1 MAAHPTTALSHLK
14 PDELKT
20 LLIRV
25 TAYALWKLGTRSG
38 HSPEM
43 EAEELTQRAI
53 GDTLAERRRWNR
65 ERATLEQHLRGAI
78 KSYISHYF
86 DSLAAKARV
95 THSPDLES
103 LANDATTPEDL
114 LNLQYL
120 THRIREAVHT
130 EDDPLLH
137 QTWHLLESEGWDL
150 KTDSH
155 YFCQQLG
162 LDATSGSADYQRFN
176 RVRNHLRSITQ
187 RCVTAEQQGSV
198 GTA

>member
-1 MAAHPTTALSHLK
+1 MAANPTILSHLK

-137 QTWHLLESEGWDL
+137 KTWHLLESEGWDL
-150 KTDSH
+150 KNDSH

-162 LDATSGSADYQRFN
+162 LDTTTGGPDYQRWN
-176 RVRNHLRSITQ
+176 RLRNRLRSITQ
-187 RCVTAEQQGSV
+187 LCVTSEQQGSV
-198 GTA
+198 GTV

>member
-1 MAAHPTTALSHLK
+1 
-14 PDELKT
+14 
-20 LLIRV
+20 
-25 TAYALWKLGTRSG
+25 
-38 HSPEM
+38 M

-78 KSYISHYF
+78 NSYISHYF

-95 THSPDLES
+95 THTPDLET
-103 LANDATTPEDL
+103 LVQDPTTPEDL
-114 LNLQYL
+114 LSLQYL
-120 THRIREAVHT
+120 THRIREAVHA
-130 EDDPLLH
+130 EDDPLLR
-137 QTWHLLESEGWDL
+137 QTWYLLETEGWDL

-162 LDATSGSADYQRFN
+162 LDGTTGSADYQRFN

-187 RCVTAEQQGSV
+187 RCVTAEQQGNV

>member
-1 MAAHPTTALSHLK
+1 MAAHPTALSHLK

-137 QTWHLLESEGWDL
+137 QTWHLLEREGWDL

-162 LDATSGSADYQRFN
+162 LDTTTGGPDYQRWN
-176 RVRNHLRSITQ
+176 RLRNRLRSITQ
-187 RCVTAEQQGSV
+187 RCVTSEQQGSV

>member
-1 MAAHPTTALSHLK
+1 MAANPTTALGNLK

-20 LLIRV
+20 LLKQVI
-25 TAYALWKLGTRSG
+25 AYSLWKLGTRAG

-53 GDTLAERRRWNR
+53 GDTLAERRCWNH

-78 KSYISHYF
+78 NSYISHYF

-95 THSPDLES
+95 THTPNLES
-103 LANDATTPEDL
+103 LAYDPTTPEDL

-120 THRIREAVHT
+120 THRIREAVHA
-130 EDDPLLH
+130 EDDPLLR
-137 QTWHLLESEGWDL
+137 QTWYLLETEGWDL

-176 RVRNHLRSITQ
+176 RVRNRLRSITQ

>member
-1 MAAHPTTALSHLK
+1 MAANPTTALSHLK

-95 THSPDLES
+95 NHSPDLES

-137 QTWHLLESEGWDL
+137 KTWHLLESEGWDL
-150 KTDSH
+150 KNDSH

-162 LDATSGSADYQRFN
+162 LDTTTGGPDYQRWN
-176 RVRNHLRSITQ
+176 RLRNRLRSITQ
-187 RCVTAEQQGSV
+187 LCVTSEQQSSV

>member
-14 PDELKT
+14 PDDLKK

-43 EAEELTQRAI
+43 EAEELSQRAI

-78 KSYISHYF
+78 NSYISHYF

-95 THSPDLES
+95 THTPDLET
-103 LANDATTPEDL
+103 LAQDPTTPEDL

-120 THRIREAVHT
+120 THRIREAVHA
-130 EDDPLLH
+130 EDDPLLR
-137 QTWHLLESEGWDL
+137 QTWYLLETEGWDL

-162 LDATSGSADYQRFN
+162 LDGTTGSADYQRFN

>member
-1 MAAHPTTALSHLK
+1 
-14 PDELKT
+14 
-20 LLIRV
+20 
-25 TAYALWKLGTRSG
+25 
-38 HSPEM
+38 M
-43 EAEELTQRAI
+43 EAEELSQRAI

-78 KSYISHYF
+78 NSYISHYF

-95 THSPDLES
+95 THTPNLES
-103 LANDATTPEDL
+103 LSYDPTTPEDL

-150 KTDSH
+150 KNDSH
-155 YFCQQLG
+155 HFCQKLG

-176 RVRNHLRSITQ
+176 RVRNRLRSITE
-187 RCVTAEQQGSV
+187 RCAAAEQQGSA

>member
-1 MAAHPTTALSHLK
+1 MAANPTTVLGNLK

-20 LLIRV
+20 LLKQVI
-25 TAYALWKLGTRSG
+25 AYSLWKLGTRAG

-65 ERATLEQHLRGAI
+65 ERATLELHLRGAI
-78 KSYISHYF
+78 NSYISHYF

-137 QTWHLLESEGWDL
+137 QIWHLLESEGWDL

-162 LDATSGSADYQRFN
+162 LDTTTGGPDYQRWN
-176 RVRNHLRSITQ
+176 RLRNRLRSITQ
-187 RCVTAEQQGSV
+187 RCVTSEQQGSV

>member
-1 MAAHPTTALSHLK
+1 MAPHPTALSHLQ
-14 PDELKT
+14 PDEFKT
-20 LLIRV
+20 LLNRV
-25 TAYALWKLGTRSG
+25 TAYALWKLGTRAG

-78 KSYISHYF
+78 NSYISHYF

-95 THSPDLES
+95 THTPNLES
-103 LANDATTPEDL
+103 LAQDPTTPEDL
-114 LNLQYL
+114 LSLQYL
-120 THRIREAVHT
+120 THRIREAVHA
-130 EDDPLLH
+130 EDDPLLR
-137 QTWHLLESEGWDL
+137 QTWYLLETEGWDL
-150 KTDSH
+150 KKDSH

-162 LDATSGSADYQRFN
+162 LDATTGSADYQRFN

>member
-1 MAAHPTTALSHLK
+1 
-14 PDELKT
+14 
-20 LLIRV
+20 
-25 TAYALWKLGTRSG
+25 
-38 HSPEM
+38 M
-43 EAEELTQRAI
+43 EAEELSQRAI

-78 KSYISHYF
+78 NSYISHYF

-95 THSPDLES
+95 THTPDLES
-103 LANDATTPEDL
+103 LAQDPTTPEDL
-114 LNLQYL
+114 LSLQHL

-130 EDDPLLH
+130 ENDPLLR
-137 QTWHLLESEGWDL
+137 QTWHLLETEGWDL
-150 KTDSH
+150 KNDSH

-176 RVRNHLRSITQ
+176 RLRNRLRSITQ
-187 RCVTAEQQGSV
+187 RCATAEQQGSA

>member
-14 PDELKT
+14 PDELKK

-162 LDATSGSADYQRFN
+162 LDTTTGGPDYQRWN
-176 RVRNHLRSITQ
+176 RLRNRLRSITQ
-187 RCVTAEQQGSV
+187 RCVTSEQQGSV